1 MNVIG
6 NESQA
11 LSQSS
16 PARRKVSVRQLSSIV
31 AFAVTCLLIGV
42 ALPAFAAKRVTVKQ
56 LDDLLIAA
64 HGKPDGRVA
73 EQLSGLVLTER
84 ASSAR
89 LSQWE
94 TDFPGRRTRDALIA
108 LADLSAF
115 LDLPSAEIY
124 DRSVPNPDEQRRIVS
139 LAAEYVIKVNPQLP
153 NFLATRETAYFEDS
167 PPERS
172 TKPGTL
178 NGMEVTEYRPLHVVG
193 RSSVAVTYRDGRE
206 VADSETPKRHK
217 PDTHSDW
224 LTTTGEFG
232 PILAIVVG
240 DASHGSVAWSHWE
253 QGAAGPQAVFH
264 YAVPQEKSHYKV
276 VSPCPAGIEQQFPAY
291 HGEIAVDPADGSIL
305 RLTMVG
311 DLNSTC
317 RVAKANIV
325 VEYGA
330 VAIGGRTYFCPVKS
344 ISLSEMPAFDP
355 PKNGQVLPP
364 PSKTRLNEVLFMDYH
379 LFRAES
385 RILTGVSGEP
395 PETNP

>member
-1 MNVIG
+1 MRQPCSIL
-6 NESQA
+6 A
-11 LSQSS
+11 L
-16 PARRKVSVRQLSSIV
+16 AV
-31 AFAVTCLLIGV
+31 AGLLVGI

-56 LDDLLIAA
+56 LDELLIAA

-89 LSQWE
+89 LSRWE
-94 TDFPGRRTRDALIA
+94 TDFPGRRTRNALVA

-115 LDLPSAEIY
+115 LDLPAAEIR
-124 DRSVPNPDEQRRIVS
+124 DRSVPKPDEQRQIVT
-139 LAAEYVIKVNPQLP
+139 AAVEYLSKVIPQLP

-167 PPERS
+167 QSVESFNPVYA
-172 TKPGTL
+172 L
-178 NGMEVTEYRPLHVVG
+178 NRVGSMEYQPLHIVG

-206 VADSETPKRHK
+206 VVDAETQKGHK

-240 DASHGSVAWSHWE
+240 DAIHGTVTWSHWE
-253 QGAAGPQAVFH
+253 QGATGPQAVLH

-276 VSPCPAGIEQQFPAY
+276 VSSCLEGIGQQLPAY

-305 RLTMVG
+305 RLTIVADM
-311 DLNSTC
+311 NPTC
-317 RVAKANIV
+317 SVAKANIV

-330 VAIGGRTYFCPVKS
+330 VAIGGQTYICPVKS
-344 ISLSEMPAFDP
+344 VSVSEMPAFDAP
-355 PKNGQVLPP
+355 NYVQALPP
-364 PSKTRLNEVLFMDYH
+364 PLKTRLNDVLFVNYH

-385 RILTGVSGEP
+385 RILTGESANP

>member
-1 MNVIG
+1 M
-6 NESQA
+6 
-11 LSQSS
+11 
-16 PARRKVSVRQLSSIV
+16 RQPSSIV
-31 AFAVTCLLIGV
+31 AFAVACLLMGV

-89 LSQWE
+89 LSRWE

-115 LDLPSAEIY
+115 LDLPAAEIR
-124 DRSVPNPDEQRRIVS
+124 DLSIPNPDEQRRIIS
-139 LAAEYVIKVNPQLP
+139 LAAEYVIKVIPQLP
-153 NFLATRETAYFEDS
+153 NLLATRETAYFEDS

-172 TKPGTL
+172 TKPGFL

-206 VADSETPKRHK
+206 VVDAETQKGHK
-217 PDTHSDW
+217 ADTHSDW

-232 PILAIVVG
+232 PILAIIVG
-240 DASHGSVAWSHWE
+240 DASHGTVTWSHWE
-253 QGAAGPQAVFH
+253 QGATGPQAVFY
-264 YAVPQEKSHYKV
+264 YAVPREKSHYNV
-276 VSPCPAGIEQQFPAY
+276 VSTCPAGIEQQFPAY

-311 DLNSTC
+311 DMNSAC
-317 RVAKANIV
+317 HVAKANIV

-330 VAIGGRTYFCPVKS
+330 VVIGGRTYICPVKS
-344 ISLSEMPAFDP
+344 ISHSEMPAFGAQKYGP
-355 PKNGQVLPP
+355 ALPP
-364 PSKTRLNEVLFMDYH
+364 PLKTRLNDVLFVDYH
-379 LFRAES
+379 LFRAET
-385 RILTGVSGEP
+385 RILTGDSENA
-395 PETNP
+395 EEINP